1 MKTVSSVFG
10 LILLLAMSCAKRMH
24 LPDGGCSGDC
34 TSSPPIGCPSPN
46 PNGSEK
52 CAGITPQA
60 KTGKSDAAVPQ
71 NPNSPIQPSTNLGQ
85 AAKQVAIVGD
95 SQSAGPYGA
104 NLSDLIRNN
113 TTAKLNF
120 FGGACSAQIRHWV
133 EGGFTAIPSACFRTC
148 ESDDAAP
155 SCSPQVIPGTQTKR
169 IASIIANHP
178 KVDLFIITLGDNH
191 FDSPST
197 VTREVPLLVNPIL
210 EAGRSCVWVTPTR
223 GLERFANKE
232 QLIKTLTDAL
242 AAVKAKMG
250 RGCTLV
256 DSYRQ
261 GADVLKTNS
270 DLKVMNDSLLNDPM
284 RLHPQGAGAKLWADR
299 VLEKLLKD
307 GVLAS
312 R

>member
-1 MKTVSSVFG
+1 MKAAALVLG
-10 LILLLAMSCAKRMH
+10 LIVIFAMGCAKRMN

-34 TSSPPIGCPSPN
+34 TSSAPIGCPSPN

-52 CAGITPQA
+52 CAEVTPQA

-71 NPNSPIQPSTNLGQ
+71 NPNSPIHQLGQ

-104 NLSDLIRNN
+104 RLGDLIRNN

-133 EGGFTAIPSACFRTC
+133 EGGFTAIPSSCFRTC

-169 IASIIANHP
+169 IASIIASHP
-178 KVDLFIITLGDNH
+178 NVDLFIITLGDNH
-191 FDSPST
+191 FGAPST
-197 VTREVPLLVNPIL
+197 ITREVPLLVNPIL
-210 EAGRSCVWVTPTR
+210 EANRSCVWVTPTR
-223 GLERFANKE
+223 GLGKFANKE

-242 AAVKAKMG
+242 AAVKAKSG

-270 DLKVMNDSLLNDPM
+270 DLKIMNDSLLKDPM
-284 RLHPQGAGAKLWADR
+284 LLHPQGAGAILWADR